1 VVYGHGAARQVAR
14 TVGEGKGGRLASA
27 TLGAKV
33 AHQAAQG
40 GVRISK
46 ALGHFHL
53 WLWVDKDGTQG
64 FIAARQGL
72 LGFEEE
78 ATAESILHHGHSAL

>member
-1 VVYGHGAARQVAR
+1 VAQQVAR
-14 TVGEGKGGRLASA
+14 TVGQGKGGRLASA

-33 AHQAAQG
+33 TDQAAQG

-53 WLWVDKDGTQG
+53 WLLVNKDGAQG
-64 FIAARQGL
+64 FIAAMQGL

-78 ATAESILHHGHSAL
+78 ATAESILHHWHSAL